1 VLPALPATCCD
12 TTLTVVESLA
22 SIASGEISATD
33 PPSPLLNDAS
43 ATVHSVNSAVIRLV
57 MLVASSVSFQVSS
70 VLQPVRALNL
80 FFMVLKILIRAL
92 FSGPRCG

>member
-1 VLPALPATCCD
+1 
-12 TTLTVVESLA
+12 
-22 SIASGEISATD
+22 
-33 PPSPLLNDAS
+33 
-43 ATVHSVNSAVIRLV
+43 
-57 MLVASSVSFQVSS
+57 VASSVSFQVSS